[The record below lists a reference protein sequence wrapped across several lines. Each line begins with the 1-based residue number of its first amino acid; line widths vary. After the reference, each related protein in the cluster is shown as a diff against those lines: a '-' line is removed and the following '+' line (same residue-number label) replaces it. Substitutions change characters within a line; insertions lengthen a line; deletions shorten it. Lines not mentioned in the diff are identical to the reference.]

1 MYKNRVS
8 VSEWPPIGCEC
19 FRANLNMFTPHYFGL
34 QLVVGYSYNKLFNQ
48 NHDGLASENLTH
60 MIVIGDYHRTLVE
73 HPKKDERNNP
83 SLGSFVFGCYLVAH
97 PT

>member
-1 MYKNRVS
+1 
-8 VSEWPPIGCEC
+8 
-19 FRANLNMFTPHYFGL
+19 MFSRKFKHVHSPLLWSSASF
-34 QLVVGYSYNKLFNQ
+34 VGYSYNKLFNQ